1 MRWEVRGSPANV
13 LLFYE
18 AVDVM
23 ASDDIKIVC
32 SRCGKHIGNKAG
44 WGVEKISYSVCRD
57 CVSNALKKPVS
68 SRKSKGMLTR
78 TKYGY

>member
-13 LLFYE
+13 LIFYQ
-18 AVDVM
+18 AVGVM
-23 ASDDIKIVC
+23 VSGDIKIVC
-32 SRCGKHIGNKAG
+32 SRCGVHIGNKAG

-68 SRKSKGMLTR
+68 SKKSSGAPADTPKG
-78 TKYGY
+78 